1 MEPADTPS
9 ETPFLDRLASAD
21 LTARERDVACFY
33 EDRLPGA
40 ALLNL
45 EEVCQGVGV
54 SSATVARFARKLGY
68 ADFRDMTR
76 SLRTRVR
83 HDLSLPVERL
93 RRLGDGGVPGRAV
106 LGHRAARSYAQ
117 LRSFTTD
124 LDKYVFLDQL
134 HNRNE
139 VLYYRL
145 LTDHLAELLPIVY
158 DPTVGEA
165 IRKWS
170 RDYRRSRAVYLSI
183 DRIEDVRPS
192 FEGLGLGPDDVDLL
206 VVSDA
211 EEILGIGDWGVNGTD
226 ISVGKLAVYTAAAG
240 IHPERAVAVNLDCG
254 TDNEALLNDPAYLGN
269 RHARVRGARY
279 DALIDEYLAVASE
292 LFPNALLHFEDFG
305 PANARR
311 VLQANRERYRVFNDD
326 MQGTGA
332 IVMAA
337 VVSGMRVTG
346 QTFADQRL
354 VVYGAGTAGTGMADQ
369 IHAGMVRDGL
379 SPEEATAR
387 IWLVDRAGLV
397 TDDMTDLPD
406 YQRAYARPAAEVA
419 GWQRSSRGAV
429 ELLEVVRR
437 ARPTVLIGTSTNH
450 GAFTREV
457 VEAVSASV
465 ERPIILPLSNPTER
479 IEAMPEDVIAWSGGK
494 ALVATGIPVAPFDY
508 EGTTFT
514 IGQRNNALLYPGL
527 GLGVIVSGASQ
538 VTDGMLL
545 AAAQAVAGQAD
556 PTEPGASLLPPVE
569 NLRASSATVA
579 VAVARQAQA
588 DGVATASHDNLVQ
601 AVQDA
606 MWQPVYGELA

>member
-93 RRLGDGGVPGRAV
+93 RRLGDGGVPGRTV
-106 LGHRAARSYAQ
+106 LGHRAALAQ
-117 LRSFTTD
+117 EAVSGVLACVD
-124 LDKYVFLDQL
+124 D
-134 HNRNE
+134 E
-139 VLYYRL
+139 VLGR
-145 LTDHLAELLPIVY
+145 
-158 DPTVGEA
+158 VGA
-165 IRKWS
+165 LVA
-170 RDYRRSRAVYLSI
+170 DA
-183 DRIEDVRPS
+183 DRP
-192 FEGLGLGPDDVDLL
+192 L
-206 VVSDA
+206 
-211 EEILGIGDWGVNGTD
+211 
-226 ISVGKLAVYTAAAG
+226 
-240 IHPERAVAVNLDCG
+240 
-254 TDNEALLNDPAYLGN
+254 YLG
-269 RHARVRGARY
+269 
-279 DALIDEYLAVASE
+279 AVASGQ
-292 LFPNALLHFEDFG
+292 PLLHYFG
-305 PANARR
+305 LLLSYLRGGVT
-311 VLQANRERYRVFNDD
+311 VL
-326 MQGTGA
+326 
-332 IVMAA
+332 
-337 VVSGMRVTG
+337 
-346 QTFADQRL
+346 
-354 VVYGAGTAGTGMADQ
+354 
-369 IHAGMVRDGL
+369 
-379 SPEEATAR
+379 
-387 IWLVDRAGLV
+387 
-397 TDDMTDLPD
+397 
-406 YQRAYARPAAEVA
+406 RPAAEA
-419 GWQRSSRGAV
+419 ADWQRSSRGAV

-457 VEAVSASV
+457 VEAVSAGV

-514 IGQRNNALLYPGL
+514 IGQGNNALLYPGL
-527 GLGVIVSGASQ
+527 GLGVIVSGASR

-545 AAAQAVAGQAD
+545 AAAQTVASQVD

>member
-93 RRLGDGGVPGRAV
+93 RRLGDGGVSGRTV
-106 LGHRAARSYAQ
+106 LGHRAALAQ
-117 LRSFTTD
+117 EAVSGCLACVD
-124 LDKYVFLDQL
+124 D
-134 HNRNE
+134 E
-139 VLYYRL
+139 VLGRVGALVADADRPLYLGAVASGQPL
-145 LTDHLAELLPIVY
+145 LHYFGLLLSYLRGGVTVLDGTDRWAHALASL
-158 DPTVGEA
+158 DA
-165 IRKWS
+165 
-170 RDYRRSRAVYLSI
+170 RAVVL
-183 DRIEDVRPS
+183 
-192 FEGLGLGPDDVDLL
+192 
-206 VVSDA
+206 
-211 EEILGIGDWGVNGTD
+211 
-226 ISVGKLAVYTAAAG
+226 AAAG

-254 TDNEALLNDPAYLGN
+254 TDNELLLNDPSYLGN
-269 RHARVRGARY
+269 RHARVRGERY

-292 LFPNALLHFEDFG
+292 LFPGALLHFEDFG

-311 VLQANRERYRVFNDD
+311 ILQANRERYRIFNDD

-337 VVSGMRVTG
+337 AVSGMRVTG

-397 TDDMTDLPD
+397 TDDMTGLPD
-406 YQRAYARPAAEVA
+406 YQRAYARPAAEA
-419 GWQRSSRGAV
+419 ADWQRSSRGAV

-457 VEAVSASV
+457 VEAVSAGV

-479 IEAMPEDVIAWSGGK
+479 IEAMPEDVIAWSRGK

-514 IGQRNNALLYPGL
+514 IGQGNNALLYPGL
-527 GLGVIVSGASQ
+527 GLGVIVSGASR

-545 AAAQAVAGQAD
+545 AAAQAVASQVD

-579 VAVARQAQA
+579 VAVARQAEA

>member
-514 IGQRNNALLYPGL
+514 IGQGNNALLYPGL

>member
-1 MEPADTPS
+1 MPAKPS
-9 ETPFLDRLASAD
+9 VIAD
-21 LTARERDVACFY
+21 PLTNRGTAFTAEER
-33 EDRLPGA
+33 
-40 ALLNL
+40 
-45 EEVCQGVGV
+45 
-54 SSATVARFARKLGY
+54 
-68 ADFRDMTR
+68 
-76 SLRTRVR
+76 
-83 HDLSLPVERL
+83 
-93 RRLGDGGVPGRAV
+93 RRLGILGRFPSAV
-106 LGHRAARSYAQ
+106 ETLDEQAARSYAQ
-117 LRSFTTD
+117 LQSFATD

-139 VLYYRL
+139 VLYYRV

-192 FEGLGLGPDDVDLL
+192 FEELGLGPGDVDLL

-240 IHPERAVAVNLDCG
+240 IHPERAIAVNLDCG

-292 LFPNALLHFEDFG
+292 LFPGALLHFEDFG

-311 VLQANRERYRVFNDD
+311 ILQANRERYRIFNDD

-397 TDDMTDLPD
+397 TDDMTGLPD
-406 YQRAYARPAAEVA
+406 YQRAYARPAAEAA

-457 VEAVSASV
+457 VEAVSAGV

-479 IEAMPEDVIAWSGGK
+479 IEAMPEDVVAWSRGK

-514 IGQRNNALLYPGL
+514 IGQGNNALLYPGL
-527 GLGVIVSGASQ
+527 GLGVIVSGASR

-545 AAAQAVAGQAD
+545 AAAQAVAGQVD

-588 DGVATASHDNLVQ
+588 DGVATASHDNLIQ

-606 MWQPVYGELA
+606 MWQPVYGNLEA

>member
-1 MEPADTPS
+1 MRAKPS
-9 ETPFLDRLASAD
+9 VITNP
-21 LTARERDVACFY
+21 LTNRGTAFT
-33 EDRLPGA
+33 
-40 ALLNL
+40 L
-45 EEVCQGVGV
+45 EE
-54 SSATVARFARKLGY
+54 R
-68 ADFRDMTR
+68 
-76 SLRTRVR
+76 
-83 HDLSLPVERL
+83 
-93 RRLGDGGVPGRAV
+93 RRLGLVGRFPAAV
-106 LGHRAARSYAQ
+106 ETLDQQAARSYAQ

-254 TDNEALLNDPAYLGN
+254 TDNELLLNDPAYLGN

-311 VLQANRERYRVFNDD
+311 ILQANRERYRVFNDD

-397 TDDMTDLPD
+397 TDDMTGLPD
-406 YQRAYARPAAEVA
+406 YQRAYARPAAEA
-419 GWQRSSRGAV
+419 ADWQRSSRGAV

-457 VEAVSASV
+457 VEAVSAGV

-479 IEAMPEDVIAWSGGK
+479 IEAMPEDVIAWSRGK

-514 IGQRNNALLYPGL
+514 IGQGNNALLYPGL
-527 GLGVIVSGASQ
+527 GLGVIVSGASR

-545 AAAQAVAGQAD
+545 AAAQAVAGQVD